1 MANLAPVSVRVSE
14 KERELLEA
22 AAEQSRTNLSDFI
35 RRKAVEA
42 AEMEL
47 LHQDRVTI
55 AAVDWKKFEA
65 WVDSPPKKIRPW
77 PSWRRVVR
85 HGATEPTAPA
95 RRKRRLR
102 ELRLRPRVHEPMV
115 PAPCVAKPA
124 DRCVA
129 HDGDV

>member
-1 MANLAPVSVRVSE
+1 MMANLAPVSVRVSE
-14 KERELLEA
+14 RERELLEA

-65 WVDSPPKKIRPW
+65 WVDSPPKKIPALAKLAKSRPA
-77 PSWRRVVR
+77 WR
-85 HGATEPTAPA
+85 
-95 RRKRRLR
+95 
-102 ELRLRPRVHEPMV
+102 
-115 PAPCVAKPA
+115 
-124 DRCVA
+124 D
-129 HDGDV
+129 